1 MSVSAQITNYQC
13 PSCTGPL
20 HYDGTIGKLRCD
32 YCGSTFTVQE
42 IEALYADKVEQAQQ
56 AAAQAAQSAEAETAW
71 DYDAAGSEWGSE
83 SSGMKAYNCPSCGAE
98 LICDATTAATSC
110 PYCGNPTVVP
120 AQFQGFLK
128 PDYIIPFTLDKK
140 AAVAALKEYYRGKK
154 LLPRAF
160 DDQNHIEE
168 IKGVYVPFWLFNGKA
183 DVDIQFAATRVRSHI
198 SGDKEI
204 TETDHF
210 AVRRAG
216 SVSFS
221 RIPVDASSK
230 MPDAHMDAIE
240 PFDYSALKP
249 FSMAYMP
256 GFLADV
262 YDVEARDCEARAD
275 ERAANTAEEII
286 ANTVAGYSSC
296 VPTGKNIRLRRGEVN
311 YALLPVWL
319 LSTRWNGRN
328 FLFAMNGQTG
338 KLIGDLP
345 VSAERYWSWFARIGI
360 PVAAGLAALLHFFL

>member
-168 IKGVYVPFWLFNGKA
+168 IKGVYVPFWLFNGEA

-286 ANTVAGYSSC
+286 ADTVSGYSSC
-296 VPTGKNIRLRRGEVN
+296 VPTGKSIRLRRGEVN